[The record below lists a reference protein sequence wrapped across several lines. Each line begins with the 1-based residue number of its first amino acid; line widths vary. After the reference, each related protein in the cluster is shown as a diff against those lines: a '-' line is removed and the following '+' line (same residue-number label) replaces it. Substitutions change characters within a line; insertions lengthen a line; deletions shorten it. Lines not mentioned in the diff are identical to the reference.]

1 MLREYDIRENTI
13 YENVGIVSFSIGLDK
28 DAEVCPEYPT
38 LLLLVPTHTGIFR
51 GIPLA
56 ST

>member
-1 MLREYDIRENTI
+1 MLGSTI
-13 YENVGIVSFSIGLDK
+13 YERVCIVSFSIRLDE

-38 LLLLVPTHTGIFR
+38 LLLFVSTHTGIFR